1 MVNTDSS
8 SCLTEEDTDS
18 KVVVFVVLFLLLFFF
33 FLFLSATQPFS
44 GLESSVMDKPN
55 VPATTP
61 PIKNGKFSDMTS
73 NMSSFSLL
81 LLLLLMLMFADED
94 DDDEDDDEAIL
105 FEIELRLAAVVA
117 ERCNLLSSPPLP
129 LSPPLKDVDVA
140 DARMADEMTTISRFV
155 LREEK

>member
-8 SCLTEEDTDS
+8 SCLNS

-81 LLLLLMLMFADED
+81 LLLLLMMLMFADED
-94 DDDEDDDEAIL
+94 DDDDDDDDAIL
-105 FEIELRLAAVVA
+105 FEIELRLEAVVA
-117 ERCNLLSSPPLP
+117 ERCNLLSSPPIP
-129 LSPPLKDVDVA
+129 LSPPLKDVDVD
-140 DARMADEMTTISRFV
+140 DARMAEMTTISRFV
-155 LREEK
+155 FA

>member
-8 SCLTEEDTDS
+8 SCLNS

-61 PIKNGKFSDMTS
+61 PIKNGKFSMTS

-81 LLLLLMLMFADED
+81 LLLLLLMFADED
-94 DDDEDDDEAIL
+94 DDDDDDDDAIL

-117 ERCNLLSSPPLP
+117 ERCNLLSSPPIPLP
-129 LSPPLKDVDVA
+129 PPLKDVDVD
-140 DARMADEMTTISRFV
+140 DARMAEMTTISRFV
-155 LREEK
+155 FA

>member
-1 MVNTDSS
+1 
-8 SCLTEEDTDS
+8 
-18 KVVVFVVLFLLLFFF
+18 
-33 FLFLSATQPFS
+33 
-44 GLESSVMDKPN
+44 MDKPN

-81 LLLLLMLMFADED
+81 LLLLLLMFADED
-94 DDDEDDDEAIL
+94 DDDDDDDAIL

-117 ERCNLLSSPPLP
+117 ERCNLLSSPPIPIP
-129 LSPPLKDVDVA
+129 LSPPLKDVDVD

-155 LREEK
+155 FA

>member
-8 SCLTEEDTDS
+8 SCLNS

-81 LLLLLMLMFADED
+81 LLLLLLLMFADED
-94 DDDEDDDEAIL
+94 DDDDDDDDAIL

-117 ERCNLLSSPPLP
+117 ERCNLLSSPPIP
-129 LSPPLKDVDVA
+129 LSPPLKDVDVD
-140 DARMADEMTTISRFV
+140 DARMAEMTTISRFV
-155 LREEK
+155 FA

>member
-8 SCLTEEDTDS
+8 SCLTEEDTDA
-18 KVVVFVVLFLLLFFF
+18 KVVVFVVLFLLLFF

-61 PIKNGKFSDMTS
+61 PIKNGKFSMTS

-81 LLLLLMLMFADED
+81 LLLLLLMFADED
-94 DDDEDDDEAIL
+94 DDDDDDDDAIL

-117 ERCNLLSSPPLP
+117 ERCNLLSSPPIP
-129 LSPPLKDVDVA
+129 LSPPLKDVDVD

-155 LREEK
+155 FA

>member
-8 SCLTEEDTDS
+8 SCLNS

-81 LLLLLMLMFADED
+81 LLLLLLMFADED
-94 DDDEDDDEAIL
+94 DDDDDAIL

-117 ERCNLLSSPPLP
+117 ERCNP
-129 LSPPLKDVDVA
+129 LSPPLKDVDVD
-140 DARMADEMTTISRFV
+140 DARMAEMTTISRFV
-155 LREEK
+155 FA

>member
-94 DDDEDDDEAIL
+94 DDDDDDDDAIL

-117 ERCNLLSSPPLP
+117 ERCNLLSSPPIP
-129 LSPPLKDVDVA
+129 LSPPLKDVDVD

-155 LREEK
+155 FA

>member
-8 SCLTEEDTDS
+8 SCLTDTDA

-81 LLLLLMLMFADED
+81 LLLLMMLMFADED
-94 DDDEDDDEAIL
+94 DDDDDDDDAIL

-117 ERCNLLSSPPLP
+117 ERCNLLSSPPIP
-129 LSPPLKDVDVA
+129 LSPPLKDVDVD
-140 DARMADEMTTISRFV
+140 DARMADADEMTTISRSVFA
-155 LREEK
+155 

>member
-8 SCLTEEDTDS
+8 SCLNS

-81 LLLLLMLMFADED
+81 LLLLLMMLMFADED
-94 DDDEDDDEAIL
+94 DDDDDDAIL

-117 ERCNLLSSPPLP
+117 ERCNLLSSPPIP
-129 LSPPLKDVDVA
+129 LSPPLKDVDVD
-140 DARMADEMTTISRFV
+140 DARMAEMTTISRFV
-155 LREEK
+155 FA

>member
-81 LLLLLMLMFADED
+81 LSLLLMLMFADED

-117 ERCNLLSSPPLP
+117 ERCNLLSSPPIP
-129 LSPPLKDVDVA
+129 LSPPLKDVDVD

-155 LREEK
+155 FA

>member
-8 SCLTEEDTDS
+8 SCLTDTDV

-81 LLLLLMLMFADED
+81 LLLLLLMFADED
-94 DDDEDDDEAIL
+94 DDDDDDDAIL

-117 ERCNLLSSPPLP
+117 ERCNLLSSPPIP
-129 LSPPLKDVDVA
+129 LSPPLKDVDVD
-140 DARMADEMTTISRFV
+140 DARMADADEMTTISRFV
-155 LREEK
+155 FA

>member
-1 MVNTDSS
+1 
-8 SCLTEEDTDS
+8 
-18 KVVVFVVLFLLLFFF
+18 
-33 FLFLSATQPFS
+33 
-44 GLESSVMDKPN
+44 MDKPN

-81 LLLLLMLMFADED
+81 LLLLLMMLMFADED
-94 DDDEDDDEAIL
+94 DDDDDDDAIL

-117 ERCNLLSSPPLP
+117 ERCNLLSSPPIP
-129 LSPPLKDVDVA
+129 LSPPLKDVDVD

-155 LREEK
+155 FA

>member
-1 MVNTDSS
+1 
-8 SCLTEEDTDS
+8 
-18 KVVVFVVLFLLLFFF
+18 
-33 FLFLSATQPFS
+33 
-44 GLESSVMDKPN
+44 MDKPN

-81 LLLLLMLMFADED
+81 LLLLLLMMLMFADEVD
-94 DDDEDDDEAIL
+94 DDDDAVL

-117 ERCNLLSSPPLP
+117 ERCNLLSSPPIP
-129 LSPPLKDVDVA
+129 LSPPLKDVDVD

-155 LREEK
+155 FA

>member
-8 SCLTEEDTDS
+8 SCLTEEDTDA
-18 KVVVFVVLFLLLFFF
+18 KVVVFVVLFLLLFF

-81 LLLLLMLMFADED
+81 LLLLLMMLMFADED
-94 DDDEDDDEAIL
+94 DDDDDDDAIL

-117 ERCNLLSSPPLP
+117 ERCNLLSSPPIP
-129 LSPPLKDVDVA
+129 LSPPLKDVDVD

-155 LREEK
+155 FA

>member
-8 SCLTEEDTDS
+8 SCLNS

-81 LLLLLMLMFADED
+81 LLLLMFADED
-94 DDDEDDDEAIL
+94 DEDDDDDAIL

-117 ERCNLLSSPPLP
+117 ERCNLLSSPPIP
-129 LSPPLKDVDVA
+129 LSPPIKDVDVD
-140 DARMADEMTTISRFV
+140 DARMAEMTTISRFV
-155 LREEK
+155 FA

>member
-8 SCLTEEDTDS
+8 SCLTDTDA

-81 LLLLLMLMFADED
+81 LLLLLLLMFADED
-94 DDDEDDDEAIL
+94 DDDDDDDAIL

-117 ERCNLLSSPPLP
+117 ERCNLLSSPPIP
-129 LSPPLKDVDVA
+129 LSPPLKDVDVD
-140 DARMADEMTTISRFV
+140 DARMAEMTTISRFV
-155 LREEK
+155 FA

>member
-8 SCLTEEDTDS
+8 SCLTDTDV

-81 LLLLLMLMFADED
+81 LLLLMFADED
-94 DDDEDDDEAIL
+94 DDDDDDDDAIL

-117 ERCNLLSSPPLP
+117 ERCNLLSSPPIP
-129 LSPPLKDVDVA
+129 LSPPLKDVDVD

-155 LREEK
+155 FA

>member
-8 SCLTEEDTDS
+8 SCLNS

-81 LLLLLMLMFADED
+81 LLLLLMMLMFADED
-94 DDDEDDDEAIL
+94 DDDDDDDAIL

-117 ERCNLLSSPPLP
+117 ERCNLLSSPPIP
-129 LSPPLKDVDVA
+129 LSPPLKDVDVD
-140 DARMADEMTTISRFV
+140 DARMAEMTTISRFV
-155 LREEK
+155 FA

>member
-1 MVNTDSS
+1 
-8 SCLTEEDTDS
+8 
-18 KVVVFVVLFLLLFFF
+18 
-33 FLFLSATQPFS
+33 
-44 GLESSVMDKPN
+44 MDKPN

-81 LLLLLMLMFADED
+81 LLLLMLMFADED
-94 DDDEDDDEAIL
+94 DDDDDDAIL

-117 ERCNLLSSPPLP
+117 ERCNLLSSPPIP
-129 LSPPLKDVDVA
+129 LSPPLKDVDVD
-140 DARMADEMTTISRFV
+140 DARMAEEMTTISRFV

>member
-8 SCLTEEDTDS
+8 SCLTDTDA

-81 LLLLLMLMFADED
+81 LLLLLMMLMFADED
-94 DDDEDDDEAIL
+94 DDDDDDDAIL

-117 ERCNLLSSPPLP
+117 ERCNLLSSPPIP
-129 LSPPLKDVDVA
+129 LSPPLKDVDVD
-140 DARMADEMTTISRFV
+140 DARMAEMTTISRFV
-155 LREEK
+155 FA

>member
-1 MVNTDSS
+1 
-8 SCLTEEDTDS
+8 
-18 KVVVFVVLFLLLFFF
+18 
-33 FLFLSATQPFS
+33 
-44 GLESSVMDKPN
+44 MDKPN
-55 VPATTP
+55 VPATKP

-73 NMSSFSLL
+73 NMSSFSL

-117 ERCNLLSSPPLP
+117 ERCNLLSSPPIP
-129 LSPPLKDVDVA
+129 LSPPLKDVDA
-140 DARMADEMTTISRFV
+140 DDARMADEMTTISRFV

>member
-8 SCLTEEDTDS
+8 SCLTDTDV

-81 LLLLLMLMFADED
+81 LLLLLMMLMFADED
-94 DDDEDDDEAIL
+94 DDDDDDDAIL

-117 ERCNLLSSPPLP
+117 ERCNLLSSPPIP
-129 LSPPLKDVDVA
+129 LSPPLKDVDVD
-140 DARMADEMTTISRFV
+140 DARMADADEMTTISRFV
-155 LREEK
+155 FA

>member
-8 SCLTEEDTDS
+8 SCLNS

-81 LLLLLMLMFADED
+81 LLLLMFADED
-94 DDDEDDDEAIL
+94 DDDDDDDDAIL

-117 ERCNLLSSPPLP
+117 ERCNLLSSPPIP
-129 LSPPLKDVDVA
+129 LSPPLKDVDVD
-140 DARMADEMTTISRFV
+140 DARMAEMTTISRFV
-155 LREEK
+155 FA

>member
-8 SCLTEEDTDS
+8 SCLTDTDV

-61 PIKNGKFSDMTS
+61 PIKNGKFCMTS

-81 LLLLLMLMFADED
+81 LLLLLLMFADED
-94 DDDEDDDEAIL
+94 DDDDDDDAIL

-117 ERCNLLSSPPLP
+117 ERCNLLSSPPIP
-129 LSPPLKDVDVA
+129 LSPPLKDVDVD
-140 DARMADEMTTISRFV
+140 DARMAEMTTISRFV
-155 LREEK
+155 FA

>member
-8 SCLTEEDTDS
+8 SCLTDTDV

-81 LLLLLMLMFADED
+81 LLLLLLLMMLMFADED
-94 DDDEDDDEAIL
+94 DDDDDDDDAIL

-117 ERCNLLSSPPLP
+117 ERCNLLSSPPIP
-129 LSPPLKDVDVA
+129 LSPPLKDVAVD
-140 DARMADEMTTISRFV
+140 DARMAEMTTISRFV
-155 LREEK
+155 FA

>member
-1 MVNTDSS
+1 
-8 SCLTEEDTDS
+8 
-18 KVVVFVVLFLLLFFF
+18 
-33 FLFLSATQPFS
+33 
-44 GLESSVMDKPN
+44 MDKPN

-81 LLLLLMLMFADED
+81 LLLLMLMFADED
-94 DDDEDDDEAIL
+94 DDDDDAIL

-117 ERCNLLSSPPLP
+117 ERCNLLSSPPIP
-129 LSPPLKDVDVA
+129 LSPPLKDVDVD
-140 DARMADEMTTISRFV
+140 DARMAEEMTTISRFV

>member
-8 SCLTEEDTDS
+8 SCLNS
-18 KVVVFVVLFLLLFFF
+18 GVGVFVVLFLLLFFF
-33 FLFLSATQPFS
+33 CLFLSATQPFS

-81 LLLLLMLMFADED
+81 LLLLMLMFADED
-94 DDDEDDDEAIL
+94 DDDDDDAIL

-117 ERCNLLSSPPLP
+117 ERCNLLSSPPIP
-129 LSPPLKDVDVA
+129 LSPPLKDVDVD
-140 DARMADEMTTISRFV
+140 DARMAEMTTISRFV
-155 LREEK
+155 FA

>member
-1 MVNTDSS
+1 
-8 SCLTEEDTDS
+8 
-18 KVVVFVVLFLLLFFF
+18 LLFFF

-81 LLLLLMLMFADED
+81 LLLLLLLMFADED
-94 DDDEDDDEAIL
+94 DDDDDDDAIL

-117 ERCNLLSSPPLP
+117 ERCNLLSSPPIP
-129 LSPPLKDVDVA
+129 LSPPLKDVDVD
-140 DARMADEMTTISRFV
+140 DARMAEMTTISRFV
-155 LREEK
+155 FA

>member
-117 ERCNLLSSPPLP
+117 ERCNLLSSPPIP
-129 LSPPLKDVDVA
+129 LSPPLKDVDVD

-155 LREEK
+155 FA